1 MTTNKPKTTTV
12 KPSKKKKGKKGKK
25 GKRAKKAKSVKGEAD
40 TGSTTIKPKRSTP
53 PDPQF
58 R

>member
-1 MTTNKPKTTTV
+1 MKKHLTTKKPKTTTV
-12 KPSKKKKGKKGKK
+12 KPSKKKKKGKKGKK
-25 GKRAKKAKSVKGEAD
+25 GKTVKGAAD
-40 TGSTTIKPKRSTP
+40 TGATTIKPKRTTP